1 MQYASNKTKLEVSRA
16 LFDRGIFGSDDV
28 AEIWNL
34 PITGDNRKYIRKE
47 YAEMVNIN
55 DDTITQVEVDEEID
69 KEVDK
74 VLEGEDD
81 NGDN

>member
-1 MQYASNKTKLEVSRA
+1 
-16 LFDRGIFGSDDV
+16 
-28 AEIWNL
+28 
-34 PITGDNRKYIRKE
+34 
-47 YAEMVNIN
+47 MVNIN